1 MVKIKVT
8 TLTEVIFYLKIEV
21 PYFKKKQKKPYYRF
35 WKIRKY
41 KFLIS
46 ILGNKS

>member
-8 TLTEVIFYLKIEV
+8 TLTRLCSFTLNMKV
-21 PYFKKKQKKPYYRF
+21 PFFKKKNLEPQYRF

-41 KFLIS
+41 EFCNI
-46 ILGNKS
+46 KSG

>member
-21 PYFKKKQKKPYYRF
+21 PYFKKKTKKA
-35 WKIRKY
+35 
-41 KFLIS
+41 LLQ
-46 ILGNKS
+46 ILENQEV